1 MSRRGSAKAVE
12 GKPSAGADPSQ
23 YRSFSESPIHDLGEG
38 RLEAG
43 PPDGRPQKVLR
54 IDVTGAPPNLLG
66 RLLVGSYITGQ
77 DQVYV
82 SSREGLSVVQREE
95 IRRAV
100 DRILGMTIVA
110 ESPNS
115 VEVQN
120 FLDPGKFE
128 LPRLLHRV
136 VQMLRAEL
144 AIVRAALT
152 DDDLHRLPLIDD
164 IEQEVDRFYILMV
177 RQLLL
182 SSESPRIARDIDVE
196 SHHYQIGDR
205 LVAKVLEVI
214 GDLIH
219 GVGTDLER
227 HLPTLRRTAPRVV
240 QELATRVERL
250 DLLLARTM
258 DAFGHLSLV
267 EANSLLNT
275 LGETLPRDEEYGQ
288 EIAQRVRD
296 RRTAVGAQR
305 ISCSLDMALEMLII
319 VNEVTINRGV
329 EPSTEVPSSIR
340 PEKGRHRPDALRERA
355 ETEIAIFSSHAK
367 KSRPTV

>member
-1 MSRRGSAKAVE
+1 MSRRGSAKEDE
-12 GKPSAGADPSQ
+12 GRPSVLADPS
-23 YRSFSESPIHDLGEG
+23 YSARTEPSIHDLGEG

-43 PPDGRPQKVLR
+43 TPDGRPQRVLR

-77 DQVYV
+77 DQVFV
-82 SSREGLSVVQREE
+82 SSRQGLSVGQREE

-115 VEVQN
+115 IEVQN

-136 VQMLRAEL
+136 VQMLRSEL
-144 AIVRAALT
+144 AILHGALMGE
-152 DDDLHRLPLIDD
+152 DSLRLPLIDD

-182 SSESPRIARDIDVE
+182 SSESSRIARDIDVE

-219 GVGTDLER
+219 GIGVDLQK

-240 QELATRVERL
+240 QELTARVERFDRL
-250 DLLLARTM
+250 FARTM

-267 EANSLLNT
+267 EANSLLNS
-275 LGETLPRDEEYGQ
+275 LGEILPEDAEYGQ
-288 EIAQRVRD
+288 EIAERVRD
-296 RRTAVGAQR
+296 RHTAVGAQR
-305 ISCSLDMALEMLII
+305 ISCSLDMALEMLIM

-329 EPSTEVPSSIR
+329 EPSTEIASAVRS
-340 PEKGRHRPDALRERA
+340 EKARHHPDRLRERA
-355 ETEIAIFSSHAK
+355 ETEIAILGPRPK
-367 KSRPTV
+367 KGRSVG